1 MYAGNCIMR
10 YVGLSINKGKGG
22 GGSVKTEEFTRSSG
36 ITTDSSNNVT
46 EITLGDKVYTNVNYD
61 AGGVGV
67 VTGFTETIGGVS
79 KMWDITYDSEFLVT
93 NIDQYIPPPPP
104 ASNWPANL
112 ASLNFA
118 GKMPFYRYTSQYDG
132 STYGSA
138 SGLFLKPDGTAI
150 YTMNSDNK
158 VRRHNMSTPYDIST
172 ASQNSVSVSLT
183 TFGSGSP
190 SRGIFF
196 KPDGTQLY
204 YGDASFI
211 RECNLSTPWDITTL
225 TSTPNTF
232 NFTSNIQSGGQMKAF
247 TWKADGTKIYIID
260 TTNNYPSP
268 THINEY
274 NVQSAWDLGSNI
286 TLNQSN
292 QTTLANPSQGHLGNI
307 TGISFKPDGTHM
319 YLCSHSNTYAYDWTL
334 NTAWDIS
341 SSSMN
346 SNTGNTTYYQ
356 ATTNF
361 DGYGLNMQWK
371 SDGTRFYVV
380 GGGDEC
386 IQEYQPPTPWDMGQ
400 GAAYGNGND
409 FKNGAGYVDS
419 WHPYKLMGL
428 NSIYAVNF
436 CDNGNKLICTSGST
450 IYMKLLSTPYD
461 MKTASNTG
469 STYKSVTGV
478 GWGPQDINFNNDGTK
493 LIVGPEWQNNNMME
507 FTLST
512 AYDITTSATSP
523 SYTLSLN
530 VGSVS
535 GGGHMSTNGMYI
547 FYASSTTLYRW
558 ALGTAWDLS
567 TANYSAQFNF
577 GSGNIK
583 GVKFSDDGTQMILC
597 RTGTGYGEFF
607 ETYTLSTAWALSTAT
622 KVGNS
627 VFLYNDLGMPNLEHQ
642 VVWFIGGGKWHF
654 MPYYGAIGFSLSYTN

>member
-1 MYAGNCIMR
+1 MAR
-10 YVGLSINKGKGG
+10 FVGLSINKGKQGG
-22 GGSVKTEEFTRSSG
+22 GGTITKTDPFTRASG

-46 EITLGDKVYTNVNYD
+46 AVTLGDNNYSNILYNNVGLITSYT
-61 AGGVGV
+61 
-67 VTGFTETIGGVS
+67 ESIGGVD
-79 KMWDITYDSEFLVT
+79 KIWDLAYDSNNLVT
-93 NIDQYIPPPPP
+93 DIVEYIPPPPP
-104 ASNWPANL
+104 ASNWPVNL

-118 GKMPFYRYTSQYDG
+118 GKIPFYRYTSQYDG
-132 STYGSA
+132 SSYGSA

-172 ASQNSVSVSLT
+172 ASQHSVSVSLT

-204 YGDASFI
+204 YGDATFI

-225 TSTPNTF
+225 SSTPNTF
-232 NFTSNIQSGGQMKAF
+232 NFSSNIQSGGQMRAF

-260 TTNNYPSP
+260 TEINYPSH

-292 QTTLANPSQGHLGNI
+292 QTTLANPSQNHLGNI
-307 TGISFKPDGTHM
+307 TGISFKSDGTHM

-356 ATTNF
+356 ATTSF

-380 GGGDEC
+380 GGGDEM
-386 IQEYQPPTPWDMGQ
+386 IQEYQPTTPWDMGQ

-436 CDNGNKLICTSGST
+436 CDDGNKIIATSGGT
-450 IYMKLLSTPYD
+450 LYMKLLSTPYD
-461 MKTASNTG
+461 MKTASNSG
-469 STYKSVTGV
+469 SSYKSVSGV

-493 LIVGPEWQNNNMME
+493 LIVGPEYQNNNIME

-512 AYDITTSATSP
+512 AFDITTSSTNP
-523 SYTLSLN
+523 TYTLSLN
-530 VGSVS
+530 QGSVA

-547 FYASSTTLYRW
+547 FYATGTTVYRW

-567 TANYSAQFNF
+567 TANYSANRDF
-577 GSGNIK
+577 GSSSGNVK
-583 GVKFSDDGTQMILC
+583 GLKFSDDGTQMILC
-597 RTGTGYGEFF
+597 RGATPGDFF
-607 ETYTLSTAWALSTAT
+607 ESYTLGTAWALSTAT

-627 VFLYNDLGMPNLEHQ
+627 VYLYTELSMPELIHQ
-642 VVWFIGGGKWHF
+642 VVWFIGGSKWHF
-654 MPYYGAIGFSLSYTN
+654 MPYYGAIGFSLSYSN